1 MSPSLRSNAS
11 RSQSVVKAQCSA
23 DVGGVDGHLAAHSRA
38 TSFAGDVRQVMM
50 ARADPTRLIA
60 AKITAAEIPSPS
72 SPTQPLNAAMISRTN
87 EEAVGLHLGAATR
100 PPGLAVCAAERPY
113 RKQLWLPC
121 PTALR
126 WRPHLR
132 CFADGHSRDSP
143 SGGGAGIGHGAY
155 RSSTAPSPRTVT
167 TDCAVRAQGVESD
180 IQLVLPSRATFLGG
194 EVRPE
199 MMARTIPPRIIA
211 PMSAQVVGVA
221 A

>member
-1 MSPSLRSNAS
+1 MSPSRRSNAS
-11 RSQSVVKAQCSA
+11 WSQSVVKAQCSA
-23 DVGGVDGHLAAHSRA
+23 DVGGVEGQLAAPSRA
-38 TSFAGDVRQVMM
+38 TSFASDVSPVMM

-72 SPTQPLNAAMISRTN
+72 LPTQPLNAAMISRTD

-126 WRPHLR
+126 GRPHLR
-132 CFADGHSRDSP
+132 CFADGHS
-143 SGGGAGIGHGAY
+143 
-155 RSSTAPSPRTVT
+155 
-167 TDCAVRAQGVESD
+167 GVESD

-199 MMARTIPPRIIA
+199 MMARTTPPRIIA